1 MHRRRD
7 VTAAT
12 WIAWV
17 TAVSLL
23 ATGCLEQPAGDSAPP
38 AVGQTAGP
46 ADRSATGTAKKGTD
60 GVQRITVTVEE
71 CPAALRTIAT
81 EWA

>member
-1 MHRRRD
+1 MHRRHD
-7 VTAAT
+7 ITTAT

-17 TAVSLL
+17 AAVSL
-23 ATGCLEQPAGDSAPP
+23 
-38 AVGQTAGP
+38 
-46 ADRSATGTAKKGTD
+46 KKGTD

-81 EWA
+81 ERASELHRDERDSHRG